1 MYFTMTRIALTVLST
16 LLGCLLT
23 DASAQEAVARMK
35 SDISKVL
42 VENAV
47 AINTTQ
53 LEFSPVFF
61 GKGLVYVSSRNTS
74 GARDKKIGETFFE
87 LFYSELDPNGNPKP
101 SQSFSV
107 NVNSQLHE
115 GPVTFNR
122 KGNVMYFTRNNMK
135 KGVRGADSKG
145 ISRLKIY
152 EAVQG
157 QFDWEGLTELSF
169 NSDEYSSCHPS
180 LSPDGKRLYFSSD
193 MPGGYGGYDLY
204 MVERVAEGWSPPIN
218 LGPEINTPEHDVF
231 PFIHESGNLFF
242 SSTGREGMGGL
253 DIFMINIAGQ
263 SWGEVTNLGMPFNS
277 PYDDLG
283 FILNAEGSLGFFTSN
298 REGGTGKD
306 DIYKF
311 TLPQGLAGIN
321 IVRELPTEFIVFDET
336 SSERIDGASI
346 RVFERSA
353 DGFILGN
360 DVYDVQLLPV
370 RPGSNELVMRL
381 VRKNTDDLG
390 EPMLRTNANGEA
402 KYRLNAEKNYVILV
416 SKDGYT
422 GGERFYSTVGENSA
436 QTVRIGMK
444 QQHCVQ
450 LVGTVIGENL
460 LRPIAN
466 AQIRV
471 VNQYDNSEEIL
482 RSNAEG
488 VFEACLPAGNSFTI
502 HADKVG
508 FDQKSTRVNTH
519 DIHPDNSAP
528 LQIQLTLAPLSDN
541 APSDDIREGTI
552 IILENIYY
560 DFNKSAI
567 RKGAARELDALIE
580 LMNEYPGMEIELTAH
595 TDSRGTA
602 RYNMELSVERAEAA
616 KKYLISRGIAGSRIT
631 ARGVGESQLRN
642 ECADGVLC
650 SDEQHQY
657 NRRTEVKVSKLGD
670 NLDVIY
676 REVDPFGG

>member
-1 MYFTMTRIALTVLST
+1 MTRIAFIALSM
-16 LLGCLLT
+16 LLGCMLT

-87 LFYSELDPNGNPKP
+87 LFYTELDPNGNPKP
-101 SQSFSV
+101 PQSFSV

-135 KGVRGADSKG
+135 KGVRRADSKG
-145 ISRLKIY
+145 VSRLKIY

-204 MVERVAEGWSPPIN
+204 MVERVAEGWSTPIN
-218 LGPEINTPEHDVF
+218 LGPEINTSGHDVF

-321 IVRELPTEFIVFDET
+321 IVRELPTEFIVSDET
-336 SSERIDGASI
+336 TSERIDNASI

-381 VRKNTDDLG
+381 VRKNPDDLG
-390 EPMLRTNANGEA
+390 EPMLRTNVNGEA

-416 SKDGYT
+416 SKEGYS

-436 QTVRIGMK
+436 QTVRISMK
-444 QQHCVQ
+444 QQHCEQ
-450 LVGTVIGENL
+450 LIGSVIGENL
-460 LRPIAN
+460 LKPIAN
-466 AQIRV
+466 AQIRI

-488 VFEACLPAGNSFTI
+488 VFEACLPAGNSFI
-502 HADKVG
+502 IYADKVG
-508 FDQKSTRVNTH
+508 YDQKSTRVNTH
-519 DIHPDNSAP
+519 DIHSDNSAP
-528 LQIQLTLAPLSDN
+528 LQVQLTLAPLSDN